1 MRCGDSPPLC
11 GYGMYDENEPFDSYD
26 EEYEQWLDECYASA
40 QDAIDQEQYEMQ
52 ETTKMLAGGLI

>member
-1 MRCGDSPPLC
+1 MSIEGL
-11 GYGMYDENEPFDSYD
+11 YDDEFD